1 MLLTEFEQSVSDQLK
16 GLRVLECLLDC
27 KTVVFFSSKSE
38 KKKLGKAWRK
48 TYVREPHMPVGR
60 VRLSVRQEQSNKR
73 SGTRPKTESE
83 TGERR

>member
-16 GLRVLECLLDC
+16 GLRVLKCLLDC
-27 KTVVFFSSKSE
+27 KTVVFFPSKSE
-38 KKKLGKAWRK
+38 KKLGKAWRK
-48 TYVREPHMPVGR
+48 TYAREPHMPVGR
-60 VRLSVRQEQSNKR
+60 VRLEQSNQR

>member
-27 KTVVFFSSKSE
+27 KTVVFFFVKIR

-48 TYVREPHMPVGR
+48 TYAREPHMPVGR
-60 VRLSVRQEQSNKR
+60 VRKEQSSKR